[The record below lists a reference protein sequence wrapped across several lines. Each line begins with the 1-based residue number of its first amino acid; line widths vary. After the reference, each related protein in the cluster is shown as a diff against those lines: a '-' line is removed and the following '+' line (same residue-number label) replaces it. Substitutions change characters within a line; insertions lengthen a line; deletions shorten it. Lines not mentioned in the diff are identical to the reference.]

1 LMFMSETITQNKI
14 VISFDAFNNLK
25 KLKDELEALIETIEI
40 MNDETLMKG
49 IKRSRNDLK
58 TGRTHEIRSA
68 DELDEVWT

>member
-1 LMFMSETITQNKI
+1 MFMPETITHNKI

-49 IKRSRNDLK
+49 IKQSRNNVNV
-58 TGRTHEIRSA
+58 GRIHEIRSA
-68 DELDEVWT
+68 DELDEIWA